1 MFKNQ
6 DNQNNICFIRTENGY
21 EQITYAEL
29 CKLINTNEEY
39 KSKKFLP
46 LHGMLCKCE
55 SAYQFFYGFI

>member
-6 DNQNNICFIRTENGY
+6 DKQNNICFIRIENGY

-39 KSKKFLP
+39 KEYAKRYKPKSR
-46 LHGMLCKCE
+46 H
-55 SAYQFFYGFI
+55 I